1 MAATPQLSRRAF
13 ARLLGL
19 GGGAALAA
27 PLVASTVARGFE
39 ERLALAAEAPA
50 YPAKRL
56 PKDPNNLILLNSNE
70 NAYGPSPAA
79 REAMVEGFEVAC
91 RYPDFYIDHLQAR
104 LAEYHGVD
112 PDEVVVTAGSTELL
126 KMCAYAFL
134 GRGKRLVQASPT
146 FEALA
151 RNARMVDAEVIKI
164 PLDKDYGHDLEAMAE
179 AAQARPGLVYLC
191 NPNNP
196 TGTVMSR
203 AAIERF
209 LQRIP
214 QESVVLVDE
223 AYHHYVEDPGYGTL
237 LDAVKAG
244 KKVVVARTFSKIYG
258 MAGLRIGYGIAPRAL
273 TRRLRPHWVWSSANV
288 LGCVAAAA
296 SLEDE
301 EFAGLNARRNRDA
314 RKFIVEAMRSR
325 GHSVIPSHTNF
336 ICIDVLQAVR
346 PVIAAFR
353 EQGIRV
359 GRPFTGL
366 PQHIRLSLGLPEE
379 LEKFVKAFDLVLP
392 SKPAN

>member
-1 MAATPQLSRRAF
+1 
-13 ARLLGL
+13 
-19 GGGAALAA
+19 
-27 PLVASTVARGFE
+27 
-39 ERLALAAEAPA
+39 
-50 YPAKRL
+50 
-56 PKDPNNLILLNSNE
+56 
-70 NAYGPSPAA
+70 
-79 REAMVEGFEVAC
+79 
-91 RYPDFYIDHLQAR
+91 
-104 LAEYHGVD
+104 
-112 PDEVVVTAGSTELL
+112 
-126 KMCAYAFL
+126 
-134 GRGKRLVQASPT
+134 
-146 FEALA
+146 
-151 RNARMVDAEVIKI
+151 
-164 PLDKDYGHDLEAMAE
+164 MAE